1 MTDATP
7 APAPAPAP
15 AEPASTP
22 TGAGPSPS
30 TTPADIAAAGLETLA
45 ANKKWRSDF
54 DGASGRPAQLAA
66 AKLKSEV
73 TRSAFNPE
81 ADTNPAQPE
90 SVESAQGAVTQAAA
104 EAMAP
109 GQDPSEYSFKWENSA
124 DFEIGELQNMSEV
137 AKQAAFDVGANPHFA
152 RATIEAMDR
161 QLSKEGSYTP
171 TNSDALDDHLHSQ
184 LGDKA
189 DATLQGALATFEKM
203 PPEAQAWLQ
212 NSLSRLDTST
222 AAWAVQRLAAI
233 NRANSA

>member
-1 MTDATP
+1 MTDDVAAPGPAEGVGATP
-7 APAPAPAP
+7 T
-15 AEPASTP
+15 ET
-22 TGAGPSPS
+22 
-30 TTPADIAAAGLETLA
+30 AAAGLETLA
-45 ANKKWRSDF
+45 ADKAWRADF
-54 DGASGRPAQLAA
+54 DGANGRPAQLAA
-66 AKLKSEV
+66 AKLKTET
-73 TRSAFNPE
+73 TRAAFKPV

>member
-1 MTDATP
+1 M
-7 APAPAPAP
+7 
-15 AEPASTP
+15 
-22 TGAGPSPS
+22 
-30 TTPADIAAAGLETLA
+30 ETLA
-45 ANKKWRSDF
+45 ADKAWHADF
-54 DGASGRPAQLAA
+54 NGDNGRPAQIAA
-66 AKLKSEV
+66 AKLKSDV
-73 TRSAFNPE
+73 TRVAFKPE
-81 ADTNPAQPE
+81 ANTATSLPGKIEGGLNAPD
-90 SVESAQGAVTQAAA
+90 AVTKAAV
-104 EAMAP
+104 EAMTP

-189 DATLQGALATFEKM
+189 DATLQGALATFQKM
-203 PPEAQAWLQ
+203 SPDAQAWLQ

-222 AAWAVQRLAAI
+222 ASWVVGRLASV